1 MIGLSLREAAKE
13 ASVSK
18 STILRAVKAGRLSAA
33 RTDDGGYSIDPAEL
47 FRVYPPESRTNR
59 PDRAGTGAAGHGAPA
74 EAIAELRIQKAVL
87 EAQLA
92 ALRDAL
98 DCERRRAE
106 EIREERE
113 RWHTQANRLAL
124 MAPAA
129 PAPTAKPA
137 EPVSRPHSRFGW
149 FRRRSVGPQAR
160 LAPAA

>member
-1 MIGLSLREAAKE
+1 MTGLSLREAAKE
-13 ASVSK
+13 AGVSK

-47 FRVYPPESRTNR
+47 FRVYPPDARATRPNR
-59 PDRAGTGAAGHGAPA
+59 ANGDAAGGGAPA
-74 EAIAELRIQKAVL
+74 EAIADLRIQKAVL

-92 ALRDAL
+92 ALKDAL
-98 DCERRRAE
+98 ECERRRAE

-113 RWHTQANRLAL
+113 RWHSQANRLAL

-129 PAPTAKPA
+129 PAPVAKAA
-137 EPVSRPHSRFGW
+137 EPVRQSRFRFAW
-149 FRRRSVGPQAR
+149 LRRSSAGPQAR

>member
-13 ASVSK
+13 AGVSK

-47 FRVYPPESRTNR
+47 FRVYPPENRAAR
-59 PDRAGTGAAGHGAPA
+59 PDRTAEHGAPA
-74 EAIAELRIQKAVL
+74 EAIADLRIQKAVL

-113 RWHTQANRLAL
+113 RWHSQANRLAL

-129 PAPTAKPA
+129 PAHAAKPA
-137 EPVSRPHSRFGW
+137 ELPSRTRSRFSW

-160 LAPAA
+160 LAPAAA

>member
-1 MIGLSLREAAKE
+1 MSGLSLREAAKE
-13 ASVSK
+13 AGVSK

-47 FRVYPPESRTNR
+47 FRVYPPENRATR
-59 PDRAGTGAAGHGAPA
+59 PDRAGAGAAGHGAPA
-74 EAIAELRIQKAVL
+74 EAIADLRIQKAVL

-92 ALRDAL
+92 ALKDAL

-113 RWHTQANRLAL
+113 RWHAQANRLAL

-129 PAPTAKPA
+129 PAPAAKPA
-137 EPVSRPHSRFGW
+137 ELTSRPQSRFGW
-149 FRRRSVGPQAR
+149 FRRRSAGPQAR